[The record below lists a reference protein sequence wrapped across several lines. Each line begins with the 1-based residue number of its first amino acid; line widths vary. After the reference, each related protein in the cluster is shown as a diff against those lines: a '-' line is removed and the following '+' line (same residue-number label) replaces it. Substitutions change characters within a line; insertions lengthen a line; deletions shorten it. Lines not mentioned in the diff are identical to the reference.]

1 MAAGVLTLVAG
12 VLLATPTNKRSALN
26 WPVTVP
32 PPEEVLVIA
41 PGAQVRV
48 RVAVGETL
56 PALGLRQ
63 SIQGFGLPGNHLK
76 VRTDPLVPAATWKYS
91 GLAKGYYTE
100 LENILEVTVRSGVRA
115 KLQLQL
121 GAGGRVVL
129 VGAAAELP
137 VEADVPI
144 VREAESPAGSGA
156 ADA

>member
-1 MAAGVLTLVAG
+1 M
-12 VLLATPTNKRSALN
+12 
-26 WPVTVP
+26 
-32 PPEEVLVIA
+32 
-41 PGAQVRV
+41 
-48 RVAVGETL
+48 
-56 PALGLRQ
+56 
-63 SIQGFGLPGNHLK
+63 
-76 VRTDPLVPAATWKYS
+76 
-91 GLAKGYYTE
+91 AKGYYTE

-144 VREAESPAGSGA
+144 VREVESPAGSGA